1 MTHGSGAD
9 IFGRRQDIEW
19 EMFCRGG
26 ANGAP
31 FSPAPATEPLDL
43 EPAPDPP
50 VESSSTAGRVRHFHA
65 PVVGVP
71 YPNSDGTSRRDA
83 VAGLRKWER
92 VRLRHCPD
100 NPVDS
105 NAVAV
110 LRDADERQL
119 GYLPATVTK
128 DVVAAA

>member
-1 MTHGSGAD
+1 
-9 IFGRRQDIEW
+9 
-19 EMFCRGG
+19 
-26 ANGAP
+26 
-31 FSPAPATEPLDL
+31 
-43 EPAPDPP
+43 
-50 VESSSTAGRVRHFHA
+50 VRHFHA

-119 GYLPATVTK
+119 GYLPATVAK
-128 DVVAAA
+128 DVVAAARDGTRYFAVVDELRAPDPDDMISMTPTRARLLVLVMEGGATVATARRYLLHLMNRR